1 MKGGARRFSASQ
13 PKSLVQ
19 VPDKFI
25 RLKLISGARGA
36 GVRGSNLIPDDS
48 CPGGERRIARSL
60 PQVLPNPLLCGSLI
74 VCFHIIEKGA
84 TSPEIRARH
93 DFLIAH
99 GIYVHFLRFR
109 LRRRIEVGVLYLPH
123 DLLGSC
129 VCSCY

>member
-1 MKGGARRFSASQ
+1 
-13 PKSLVQ
+13 
-19 VPDKFI
+19 
-25 RLKLISGARGA
+25 
-36 GVRGSNLIPDDS
+36 VRGSNLIPDDS
-48 CPGGERRIARSL
+48 CPGGRTSNGRIAPSSA
-60 PQVLPNPLLCGSLI
+60 PQPSFMWVIILI

-84 TSPEIRARH
+84 TSPEIRVRH
-93 DFLIAH
+93 DLLIAH